1 MNTCSILVPQ
11 DTYIHRYNPVN
22 LKSQPLPYEVLTS
35 LLSRQNLTIGLPK
48 IFPFLGAG
56 SACFEF
62 KYSITFGRLLRC
74 SATLF
79 LAFIIPESAAYS
91 STNLKQQFFYK

>member
-1 MNTCSILVPQ
+1 MNPGG
-11 DTYIHRYNPVN
+11 
-22 LKSQPLPYEVLTS
+22 LKNQTTTLRSFNITFNEVKFNQRIT
-35 LLSRQNLTIGLPK
+35 K
-48 IFPFLGAG
+48 IFPFSEAG
-56 SACFEF
+56 RACFEF

-79 LAFIIPESAAYS
+79 LAFIIPGSAVYS